1 MKVNLILANYKV
13 ESEAYQA
20 LSELKRET
28 TNANYTISQAVIV
41 KKDNDKLT
49 IMDGFINGAM
59 DGDDTWKGSLIGS
72 LVGVL
77 GGPLCVLLGGSMGML
92 IGGAV
97 DANDMADN
105 ASLLEKAGDSILN
118 GETAIILLAQEEYET
133 ALTAKLN
140 SFDVSIT
147 RFDAAEVAAEVEH
160 AREIEK
166 QMAKEAREKMREE
179 KTEEFRETVSKKSEE
194 LKNWFSHFG
203 KKE

>member
-1 MKVNLILANYKV
+1 MKENLILVNYKV

-28 TNANYTISQAVIV
+28 SNANYTIWQAAIV
-41 KKDNDKLT
+41 KKENGTLN
-49 IMDGFINGAM
+49 IMDGFVNGATT
-59 DGDDTWKGSLIGS
+59 GDDMWKGNLIGS

-77 GGPLCVLLGGSMGML
+77 GGPLGILLGGSMGML

-97 DANDMADN
+97 DANDMAEN
-105 ASLLEKAGDSILN
+105 ASLLEKAGESILD

-140 SFDVSIT
+140 NFEVSIT

-160 AREIEK
+160 ARELER
-166 QMAKEAREKMREE
+166 QMAREAREKLREE
-179 KTEEFRETVSKKSEE
+179 KTEAFKETVARKSAE
-194 LKNWFSHFG
+194 LKNWFSNLG
-203 KKE
+203 N